1 MTINSDAASESVTSG
16 ATALIK
22 KDKDS
27 VSRAYLTLLAFCVIL
42 ESTIIGMMT
51 PIGFPWNLILFLV
64 VAAATT
70 WAFLKS
76 DWAGTKLIELTKLF
90 EDKAV

>member
-1 MTINSDAASESVTSG
+1 MTTSSDAASESAPSG
-16 ATALIK
+16 ATALVK
-22 KDKDS
+22 KDS
-27 VSRAYLTLLAFCVIL
+27 VGRAYLTVLAFCVIL

-51 PIGFPWNLILFLV
+51 PIGFPGNLILFLV

-70 WAFLKS
+70 WLFLKS
-76 DWAGTKLIELTKLF
+76 DWARTKLIELAKLF